1 MSAAAQDGAQDA
13 HDDGATYCTRDS
25 AVTRAC
31 HALGVLLA
39 LGQVLLVHAD
49 AMAGINHR
57 RVIRAAW
64 CRGAAG
70 KQRDGGECCNE
81 PHESSRR

>member
-25 AVTRAC
+25 AVASSCR
-31 HALGVLLA
+31 ALGVLLT

-49 AMAGINHR
+49 ALAGVDHGAI
-57 RVIRAAW
+57 VRATW
-64 CRGAAG
+64 GSSAAG
-70 KQRDGGECCNE
+70 
-81 PHESSRR
+81 